1 MKSQLPVPST
11 ITVEELFQEEAAAL
25 TVLIDELENE
35 VLNTDWSDTKFYELR
50 EEIIRLNHVIEYF
63 ALRIE
68 GFYEIRK
75 NDEMLLIQ
83 NESL

>member
-75 NDEMLLIQ
+75 NDE
-83 NESL
+83 